1 MSCEFIIFGIVILH
15 FIIGFGWLLYK
26 LEFEKNEISQTE

>member
-1 MSCEFIIFGIVILH
+1 MEYIIMGIVVVH

-26 LEFEKNEISQTE
+26 LEFEKNKIS